1 MSEVNNLNI
10 PSDLADMLPV
20 GMLANGGLAAEAMSM
35 LANRKHGA
43 PGWEAFHYERIS
55 ETQFD
60 ITGGIAV
67 MVGGVKKWPG
77 PHESVILT
85 EAEILAEIHNS
96 QAGNASPSSKE
107 IPAMLEFSP
116 SSSPRNTAATKYLNV
131 VFALPED
138 EAGRQ
143 RILKAF
149 HLQADFFGAKV
160 QACSLSD

>member
-1 MSEVNNLNI
+1 MSDANNLNI

-20 GMLANGGLAAEAMSM
+20 GMLVNGGLAAEAMSM
-35 LANRKHGA
+35 LANRKRGI

-55 ETQFD
+55 DTQFD

-67 MVGGVKKWPG
+67 VVGGVKKWPG
-77 PHESVILT
+77 SHESVILS
-85 EAEILAEIHNS
+85 EAEIIEEIHHS
-96 QAGNASPSSKE
+96 QTGNAPPSIKE
-107 IPAMLEFSP
+107 TPTMLDAPFI
-116 SSSPRNTAATKYLNV
+116 SSPRNTAATKYLNV

-149 HLQADFFGAKV
+149 HLQADFFGAKM
-160 QACSLSD
+160 QACSLID